1 MPKELIWNDDLV
13 QKFWTYYS
21 DKTETYYAE
30 VFGNIFVYDYKK
42 YIPNNGICIDY
53 GCGSGGLVKS
63 LLNQNIKTIGIDDNT
78 RSVELLKKRFK
89 KNDYLVGSFSIQEV
103 KKQKIKADVIFS
115 LEAIEHVLESRL
127 TEYFTNIKS
136 LIKENGIFIISCP
149 NDEDIENGKV
159 YCPESDKVFHPTQHM
174 RSLNKENIKSFVESY
189 GFENIEIIETDL
201 SCHYRYSKSNY
212 YKMKLR
218 EMKASLFGYAIQK
231 PHLIAIFKNK

>member
-1 MPKELIWNDDLV
+1 MPKELIWNDELV

-30 VFGNIFVYDYKK
+30 VFGKIFVHDYKK
-42 YIPNNGICIDY
+42 YIPNNGLCIDY

-63 LLNQNIKTIGIDDNT
+63 LLNQNINTIGIDDNK
-78 RSVELLKKRFK
+78 RSVELLKKRFIK
-89 KNDYLVGSFSIQEV
+89 INNLIGSYTIEEV
-103 KKQKIKADVIFS
+103 KEQKIEADVVFS

-127 TEYFTNIKS
+127 AEYFTNIKS

-149 NDEDIENGKV
+149 NDEDIEGGKV

-174 RSLNKENIKSFVESY
+174 RSLNKESIKLFVESY
-189 GFENIEIIETDL
+189 GFEKIDIIETDL
-201 SCHYRYSKSNY
+201 SCHYMYSSSNY

-218 EMKASLFGYAIQK
+218 EIKASIFGYRINK
-231 PHLIAIFKNK
+231 PHLIAIFKNI